1 MIVFEDEASF
11 RQTPTTH
18 QTWARL
24 GCQPQVPT
32 RGERNTQ
39 KVFGAVSVVGA
50 RFAYRHQSEY
60 FHHESYVAFL
70 EDVLLPRFYR
80 RGHRVYLIQ
89 DNASYHKH
97 ADTYAWFAQ
106 QRRRLE
112 VFQLPPYCPEL
123 NATERL
129 WHHTRMRATHN
140 RYFESPEQLRGTLLR
155 TFEQMAQNPS
165 QIRNLIAP
173 FA

>member
-1 MIVFEDEASF
+1 
-11 RQTPTTH
+11 
-18 QTWARL
+18 L

-39 KVFGAVSVVGA
+39 KVFGAVGLA
-50 RFAYRHQSEY
+50 RAKFVYRHQTEY
-60 FHHESYVAFL
+60 FHHASYVAFL
-70 EDVLLPRFYR
+70 EDVVLPRFYR

-97 ADTYAWFAQ
+97 ADTYAWFGQ

-123 NATERL
+123 NATERI

-140 RYFESPEQLRGTLLR
+140 RYFESPDQLQDTLLR
-155 TFEQMAQNPS
+155 TFEDMIHRPT
-165 QIRNLIAP
+165 QISNLLTP
-173 FA
+173 FF